1 MTRLPFSPRHLF
13 LMPLAAL
20 MLLPLYW
27 MLLTSLQTL
36 PEARHF
42 PPHLLPTS
50 ITWENYPNAL
60 NAAPFGRNP
69 PTKSARNEAA

>member
-1 MTRLPFSPRHLF
+1 MTRLPFSPRHLL
-13 LMPLAAL
+13 LMPLALL

-42 PPHLLPTS
+42 PPELIPSRIH
-50 ITWENYPNAL
+50 WENYPHAW
-60 NAAPFGRNP
+60 NAAPFGASS
-69 PTKSARNEAA
+69 PTA

>member
-1 MTRLPFSPRHLF
+1 
-13 LMPLAAL
+13 MPLALL

-42 PPHLLPTS
+42 PPELLPKS
-50 ITWENYPNAL
+50 IT
-60 NAAPFGRNP
+60 GRTTRTHGTRRP
-69 PTKSARNEAA
+69 SAGSSPTA